1 MHGYFQGSSASCTA
15 SHEKQNRTG
24 QNSTEQNE
32 RERERGR
39 ERTSDEVLRSVK
51 RIIILIKID
60 DFDDATLDMDLESLN
75 AT

>member
-1 MHGYFQGSSASCTA
+1 MGTSRDRQHLAQPAMKNKT
-15 SHEKQNRTG
+15 EQDRTVQNRR
-24 QNSTEQNE
+24 

-39 ERTSDEVLRSVK
+39 ERTSDKVLRSVK

-60 DFDDATLDMDLESLN
+60 DFDDATLDMDPESLN

>member
-24 QNSTEQNE
+24 QNSTEQN
-32 RERERGR
+32 ERERGR